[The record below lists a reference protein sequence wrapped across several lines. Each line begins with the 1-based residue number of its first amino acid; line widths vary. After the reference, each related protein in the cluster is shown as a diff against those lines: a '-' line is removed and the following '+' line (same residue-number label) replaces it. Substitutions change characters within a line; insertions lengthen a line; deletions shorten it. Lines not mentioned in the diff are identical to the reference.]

1 MSTTWTQKHKPQTLD
16 EIVGNKK
23 AKEAVRDWLKSWD
36 NGIPEKR
43 AALLC
48 GSPGVGKTV
57 TVETIAKELNMEL
70 VEKNASDYRTAD
82 AIKRFAGLASQYA
95 TLFGGKRLIL
105 LDEVDGIAG
114 QVDRGGLKELTK
126 ILKESRSP
134 IILTANDAYS
144 SRFTTLRKYS
154 LVVDFKNPTIR
165 EGVTHLKRICE
176 KEGITVDEE
185 ALKLIVERAGRD
197 VRSAVN
203 DLQALAQ
210 GKTRLT
216 KEDVAWLSGRDR
228 KEEIFKVMQTI
239 FYSRD
244 GWEAK
249 KVAGS
254 ADVDPDMLFHWVYE
268 NAPYHLTDP
277 HDLVKAM
284 DSIAL
289 ADIYRQRIRDTQNWG
304 FLKYVFDFITSGVAA
319 ARQNSKSS
327 GWIPFRFPSKI
338 RMLSTTKRERAL
350 KFSMGMKI
358 RKKCHVGAIRSEK
371 DVLPYLR
378 VIFQNNP
385 EMAAGL
391 ADWFEFDEDMIE
403 YLAGGKKRQT
413 KAILAKMD

>member
-1 MSTTWTQKHKPQTLD
+1 LSTIWTQKHKPQTLD

-23 AKEAVRDWLKSWD
+23 AKKQFYDWLKSWD
-36 NGIPEKR
+36 CGIPKKR
-43 AALLC
+43 ASLLY

-82 AIKRFAGLASQYA
+82 AIKRFAGLASQYS
-95 TLFGGKRLIL
+95 TLFGEKRLTL

-114 QVDRGGLKELTK
+114 RVDRGGVKELTK
-126 ILKESRSP
+126 ILKETRSP
-134 IILTANDAYS
+134 IVLTANDAYS
-144 SRFTTLRKYS
+144 SRLSTIRKYS
-154 LVVDFKNPTIR
+154 EVIEFKNPTIR
-165 EGVTHLKRICE
+165 EGVTHLKGICE
-176 KEGITVDEE
+176 KEGINADED

-216 KEDVAWLSGRDR
+216 KEDVAWLAGRDR
-228 KEEIFKVMQTI
+228 KEVIFKVMQTI

-249 KVAGS
+249 KAAGS

-268 NAPYHLTDP
+268 NAPYHLNDP

-289 ADIYRQRIRDTQNWG
+289 ADIYRQRIRDTQNWS
-304 FLKYVFDFITSGVAA
+304 FLKYVFDFSTSGVAA

-327 GWIPFRFPSKI
+327 GWVPFRFPSKI
-338 RMLSTTKRERAL
+338 RMLSSTKRERAL
-350 KFSMGMKI
+350 KFNIGMKI
-358 RKKCHVGAIRSEK
+358 RKKCHVGATKSAK
-371 DVLPYLR
+371 DVLPFLK
-378 VIFQNNP
+378 VIFQNNT

-391 ADWFEFDEDMIE
+391 AHWFEFDDDMIE
-403 YLAGGKKRQT
+403 YIAGGKRKT
-413 KAILAKMD
+413 KAILCKME

>member
-23 AKEAVRDWLKSWD
+23 AKEMVRDWLKSWD
-36 NGIPEKR
+36 CGIPEKR
-43 AALLC
+43 AILLH

-57 TVETIAKELNMEL
+57 TVETLAKELNMEL
-70 VEKNASDYRTAD
+70 IEKNASDYRTAD

-114 QVDRGGLKELTK
+114 QVDRGGVKELTK
-126 ILKESRSP
+126 ILKDSRSP
-134 IILTANDAYS
+134 IILTANDAFN
-144 SRFTTLRKYS
+144 SRFTTIRKYS
-154 LVVDFKNPTIR
+154 EVIGFKNPTIR
-165 EGVTHLKRICE
+165 EGVSHLKRVCA
-176 KEGITVDEE
+176 KEGINADEE
-185 ALKLIVERAGRD
+185 ALQLIVERAGRD

-239 FYSRD
+239 LYSRD
-244 GWEAK
+244 AWEAK
-249 KVAGS
+249 KAASSV
-254 ADVDPDMLFHWVYE
+254 DVDPDMLFHWVYE

-284 DSIAL
+284 YSLAL

-304 FLKYVFDFITSGVAA
+304 FLKYVFDFTTSGVAA

-338 RMLSTTKRERAL
+338 RMLSTSKRERAL

-358 RKKCHVGAIRSEK
+358 RKKCHVGAIRSGK

-378 VIFQNNP
+378 VIFQNNID
-385 EMAAGL
+385 MAAGL
-391 ADWFEFDEDMIE
+391 SSWFEFDDEMIE
-403 YLAGGKKRQT
+403 YLAGGKRQT
-413 KAILAKMD
+413 KSIIAKMD

>member
-1 MSTTWTQKHKPQTLD
+1 MSTIWTQKHKPQTLD

-23 AKEAVRDWLKSWD
+23 AKKQFYDWLKSWD
-36 NGIPEKR
+36 CGIPKKR
-43 AALLC
+43 ASLLY

-82 AIKRFAGLASQYA
+82 AIKRFAGLASQYS
-95 TLFGGKRLIL
+95 TLFGEKRLTL

-114 QVDRGGLKELTK
+114 RVDRGGVKELTK
-126 ILKESRSP
+126 ILKETRSP
-134 IILTANDAYS
+134 IVLTANDAYS
-144 SRFTTLRKYS
+144 SRLSTIRKYS
-154 LVVDFKNPTIR
+154 EVIEFKNPTIR
-165 EGVTHLKRICE
+165 EGVTHLKGICE
-176 KEGITVDEE
+176 KEGINADED

-216 KEDVAWLSGRDR
+216 KEDVAWLAGRDR
-228 KEEIFKVMQTI
+228 KEVIFKVMQTI

-249 KVAGS
+249 KAAGS

-268 NAPYHLTDP
+268 NAPYHLNDP

-289 ADIYRQRIRDTQNWG
+289 ADIYRQRIRDTQNWS
-304 FLKYVFDFITSGVAA
+304 FLKYVFDFSTSGVAA

-327 GWIPFRFPSKI
+327 GWVPFRFPSKI
-338 RMLSTTKRERAL
+338 RMLSSTKRERAL
-350 KFSMGMKI
+350 KFNIGMKI
-358 RKKCHVGAIRSEK
+358 RKKCHVGATKSAK
-371 DVLPYLR
+371 DVLPFLK
-378 VIFQNNP
+378 VIFQNNT

-391 ADWFEFDEDMIE
+391 AHWFEFDDDMIE
-403 YLAGGKKRQT
+403 YIAGGKRKT
-413 KAILAKMD
+413 KAILSKME